1 MKLKNTNKDIKKF
14 SITCSLIFL
23 LILSAILLGC
33 IGEQTDNKTKGYKLS
48 ISTNVKNKKF
58 NNTAVYITV
67 KNVGIKPVTFIK
79 CDYEILNLVTNE
91 VAYFGSM
98 SIVDKLD
105 RSKSVTRDNEGLGE
119 NLIADNDGRN
129 FKIKVRCYS
138 KEMQELELYN
148 EAYYEFT

>member
-1 MKLKNTNKDIKKF
+1 MKLENNERPIKNFFIACT
-14 SITCSLIFL
+14 LIFL
-23 LILSAILLGC
+23 LMMSILLLGC
-33 IGEQTDNKTKGYKLS
+33 IGGQTDTRTKGYKLS
-48 ISTNVKNKKF
+48 VSTNVKNKKF

-67 KNVGIKPVTFIK
+67 RNSGTKPVTFVK
-79 CDYEILNLVTNE
+79 CNYEILNLVTNE

-98 SIVDKLD
+98 NIVDKLD
-105 RSKSVTRDNEGLGE
+105 RGKSVTRDNEGLGE

-138 KEMQELELYN
+138 KEMQELELYS

>member
-1 MKLKNTNKDIKKF
+1 MKLEKTEENIKKF
-14 SITCSLIFL
+14 FIVCSLIFL
-23 LILSAILLGC
+23 LILTVLLLGC
-33 IGEQTDNKTKGYKLS
+33 IGGQTDSKTQGYKLS

-67 KNVGIKPVTFIK
+67 RNAGTKPVTFVK

-91 VAYFGSM
+91 VAHFGSM

-105 RSKSVTRDNEGLGE
+105 RGKSVTRDNEGLGE